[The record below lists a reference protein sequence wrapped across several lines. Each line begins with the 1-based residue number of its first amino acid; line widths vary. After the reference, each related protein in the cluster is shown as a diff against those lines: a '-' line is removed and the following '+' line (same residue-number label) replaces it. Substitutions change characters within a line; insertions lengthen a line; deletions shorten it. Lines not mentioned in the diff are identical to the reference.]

1 MGARQSLHTCADSLI
16 AAGIVNRVL
25 GCRLVLLIDDP
36 AELAM
41 RGEVGVGRQRALCR
55 AIGMQVRDL
64 VRFDVLKA
72 GAGRPDSRTDAS
84 ARIDSPLRI

>member
-1 MGARQSLHTCADSLI
+1 
-16 AAGIVNRVL
+16 
-25 GCRLVLLIDDP
+25 
-36 AELAM
+36 M
-41 RGEVGVGRQRALCR
+41 RGEVGVGRERALCR

-72 GAGRPDSRTDAS
+72 GAGRPDSRTDDN